1 MKRVHPRQIG
11 AFEIIAHLDTGGM
24 ARVYLSRHIDDAS
37 LLGVT
42 KILKPEL
49 ADDANATSGMAQEGR
64 VMARLRHPNVVRLY
78 QHGTADGLP
87 FITMEYLPGE
97 NFSALRRAA
106 RRRGLELSPTL
117 ATRLLLQASNALEYI
132 HGLAGDDGRP
142 LGLVHRDIS
151 PQNLLCTYSG
161 QVKLLDFGIAL
172 APDREVKTATG
183 LIKGKLR
190 YMSPEQI
197 QGLPLDGKS
206 DVFSLGIVGWELLAG
221 RPLFQAESEYK
232 CMRLICEEPIPDL
245 RRERPDLPEPLAGAL
260 MACLERDRDKR
271 PTAGQARDALS
282 GWLFSGTTADPREIE
297 RFADDVLAGARARR
311 EELITSL
318 RQSDTLR
325 EFLFRDLEEELDG
338 ETAHTPSQPAVHVAF
353 SALSSREERAH
364 QAPVPE
370 IKTPRAR
377 WTRWALAGAGLA
389 TAALAISLWLAGRPP
404 TTASTAAPPAAGDAE
419 EAAMAQDAGG
429 AAAPDAAAILPDAG
443 TSTPAPPAEADEA
456 SGGDVDSAPPG
467 DSSLDAGEPSD
478 AADAGDRGP
487 PVGFLRVRTRPP
499 LDAFLDE
506 RYLGQTPIED
516 IELPPGRYR
525 LLLQDAARRTLR
537 AVTVRIRPGEVASFE
552 YIF

>member
-24 ARVYLSRHIDDAS
+24 ARVYLSRRIDDAS

-49 ADDANATSGMAQEGR
+49 ADDANAMRGMAQEGG

-78 QHGTADGLP
+78 QHGTTDGLP

-106 RRRGLELSPTL
+106 RRRGLVLSPTL
-117 ATRLLLQASNALEYI
+117 AARLLLQASNALEYI
-132 HGLAGDDGRP
+132 HGLAGTDGRP

-172 APDREVKTATG
+172 APGREVKTATG

-190 YMSPEQI
+190 YMSPEQV

-245 RRERPDLPEPLAGAL
+245 RSERPDLPDPLAGAL

-282 GWLFSGTTADPREIE
+282 CWLFSGTAADPCEIE
-297 RFADDVLAGARARR
+297 RFADDVLAGAKARR
-311 EELITSL
+311 EELIATL
-318 RQSDTLR
+318 RRSDTLR

-338 ETAHTPSQPAVHVAF
+338 EIAHTPSQPAVHVAF
-353 SALSSREERAH
+353 SALSSPEERAH
-364 QAPVPE
+364 ETPASK

-377 WTRWALAGAGLA
+377 WKRWALAGAGLA
-389 TAALAISLWLAGRPP
+389 AAALALSLWFAGHPS

-419 EAAMAQDAGG
+419 EAAMAQDAGA
-429 AAAPDAAAILPDAG
+429 AAAPDAEAILPDAG
-443 TSTPAPPAEADEA
+443 TSSPAPPVEADDA
-456 SGGDVDSAPPG
+456 SGGDVDSAPLC
-467 DSSLDAGEPSD
+467 DDSLDAGEPSD

-499 LDAFLDE
+499 LDAFLDD

-516 IELPPGRYR
+516 IELPPGSYR

-537 AVTVRIRPGEVASFE
+537 SVTVRIRPGEVASFE